1 MSAALALPAES
12 GSAKSGAAEARAS
25 IRAGRVTG
33 TTAGMAPG
41 YVQGNVVILPKSYA
55 DEFAEFCR
63 LNPKPC
69 PVLGV
74 SKPGDPMMPDLG
86 QDFDI
91 RSEAPRYRVWRDGV
105 VVDEPTDVSAIWR
118 EDLVSFVL
126 GCSYSF
132 EEALIADGLMIKH
145 IERNLRVPMYRTN
158 IDATPAGRFSGKLVV
173 SMRPFRPADAI
184 RATLI
189 TARYPTVH
197 GSPVHLGLPA
207 QIGITDLARP
217 DFGDPVPVDA
227 DELPVFWACGV
238 TPQAAI
244 ENARPPLCIT
254 HAPGCMVIT
263 DLLNS
268 DLAAS

>member
-1 MSAALALPAES
+1 MSAAPTLARVS
-12 GSAKSGAAEARAS
+12 GSAEARAS
-25 IRAGRVTG
+25 IRAGKVVG
-33 TTAGMAPG
+33 ATAGMAPG
-41 YVQGNVVILPKSYA
+41 HVQGNVVILPKSYA
-55 DEFAEFCR
+55 DEFAEYCK

-86 QDFDI
+86 LGFDI

-105 VVDEPTDVSAIWR
+105 VVDEPTDIADIWR

-132 EEALIADGLMIKH
+132 EEALIEDGLTIKH

-158 IDATPAGRFSGKLVV
+158 IDTIPAGRFEGKLVV

-189 TARYPTVH
+189 TARYPAVH
-197 GSPVHLGLPA
+197 GAPVHLGLPE
-207 QIGITDLARP
+207 QIGIVDLARP
-217 DFGDPVPVDA
+217 DFGDPVPIGE

-244 ENARPPLCIT
+244 EKSRPPFCVT

-268 DLAAS
+268 DLAGS

>member
-1 MSAALALPAES
+1 MSAALELAPE
-12 GSAKSGAAEARAS
+12 SGAAEARRG
-25 IRAGRVTG
+25 IRDGRVTG

-41 YVQGNVVILPKSYA
+41 YVQGNVVILPKAYA
-55 DEFAEFCR
+55 EEFAEFCK

-74 SKPGDPMMPDLG
+74 SAVGDPMMPSLG
-86 QDFDI
+86 KDFDI
-91 RSEAPRYRVWRDGV
+91 RHEAPRYRVWRDGV
-105 VVDEPTDVSAIWR
+105 VVDEPTNVADVWR
-118 EDLVSFVL
+118 DDLVSFVL

-132 EEALIADGLMIKH
+132 EEALIEDGLRIKH
-145 IERNLRVPMYRTN
+145 IDENLRVPMYRTS
-158 IDATPAGRFSGKLVV
+158 IDTAPAGRFFGKLVV

-184 RATLI
+184 RAALI

-197 GSPVHLGLPA
+197 GAPVHLGLPE
-207 QIGITDLARP
+207 QIGIMDVSKP
-217 DFGDPVPVDA
+217 DFGDTVPVGA

>member
-1 MSAALALPAES
+1 MSATETRQ
-12 GSAKSGAAEARAS
+12 E

-33 TTAGMAPG
+33 TTAGLAPG
-41 YVQGNVVILPKSYA
+41 YVQGNVVILPKAYA
-55 DEFAEFCR
+55 DEFAEFCA

-69 PVLGV
+69 PILGV
-74 SKPGDPMMPDLG
+74 SEVGVPMMPALG
-86 QDFDI
+86 KDFDI
-91 RSEAPRYRVWRDGV
+91 RHEAPRYRVWRDGV
-105 VVDEPTDVSAIWR
+105 IVDEPSNVADVWR
-118 EDLVSFVL
+118 DDLVSFVL

-132 EEALIADGLMIKH
+132 EEALVEAGLTIKH
-145 IERNLRVPMYRTN
+145 AEMGLRVPMYRTN
-158 IDATPAGRFSGKLVV
+158 IDTIPAGRFTGKLVV

-197 GSPVHLGLPA
+197 GSPVHLGLPD
-207 QIGITDLARP
+207 QIGITNLAKP
-217 DFGDPVPVDA
+217 DFGDPVPVSA

-244 ENARPPLCIT
+244 ENARPPFCIT

-268 DLAAS
+268 DLASS